1 MKGKSMDRS
10 KLPHLQ
16 GRRFDIETL
25 QYDALRLARQADK
38 GPTFL
43 RHHGRIA
50 YVVMTEDI
58 FDQLWPDP
66 RRAWSVDEMPLH
78 ILQLLEQSLQDG
90 LSSRPEDSDI

>member
-1 MKGKSMDRS
+1 MDRS
-10 KLPHLQ
+10 KLLPLQ
-16 GRRFDIETL
+16 GRRFDVETL
-25 QYDALRLARQADK
+25 QYDALKLAQQADK

-78 ILQLLEQSLQDG
+78 ILQLLEQSLQDA
-90 LSSRPEDSDI
+90 LSSTGEDSDT